1 MVDTMKK
8 NAFTLLEL
16 LGVLFVIGLIA
27 LIAVPSVSNV
37 IENSRNK
44 LYKTQLN
51 TIKEAARLWGAQNIY
66 NLPEKDGDV
75 VTISLLQLKLSGFLE
90 IDIKN
95 PKTEELFPDDM
106 NVTITKSGF
115 TYLYEVLED
124 SGTKNEII
132 DSTAPLITLNG
143 SIVQNVEINTSFVDL
158 GATAKGRDNTSLE
171 VNKVITQNGVDA
183 TIDTSKLGTY
193 IITYSA
199 THKGKTT
206 SIQRKV
212 QVIDTKKPVL
222 TCSSCPDNFVIEVE
236 SNVNYV
242 LPVVTATDNS
252 VSTSL
257 EVTKIGSFSPI
268 IPGTK
273 KVIYEAVDESG
284 NKGIL
289 EITFIVKDTIAP
301 TVVVTSTVNE
311 STNITTV
318 KINVNDSGVG
328 LDSYP
333 YSFDGGSTWQITSS
347 AVFKEGETYDIIVR
361 DKVGNLGR
369 P

>member
-1 MVDTMKK
+1 MVDDMKK
-8 NAFTLLEL
+8 NGFTLIEL
-16 LGVLFVIGLIA
+16 LGVLLVLGVII
-27 LIAVPSVSNV
+27 LIAVPSITAVLDKSKD
-37 IENSRNK
+37 R

-66 NLPEKDGDV
+66 NLPENDGDV

-90 IDIKN
+90 IGIKN
-95 PKTEELFPDDM
+95 PKTDKLFPDDM
-106 NVTITKSGF
+106 NIVIKKNGF
-115 TYLYEVLED
+115 TYSYEVLED
-124 SGTKNEII
+124 SGTTNEII

-222 TCSSCPDNFVIEVE
+222 SCSALLMCKEIINFAFELQAIPILPSALYIFVYVYEFVLLSSLVNLTLYPFSSNCSFNLFAYFKVKSLSVI
-236 SNVNYV
+236 
-242 LPVVTATDNS
+242 P
-252 VSTSL
+252 
-257 EVTKIGSFSPI
+257 
-268 IPGTK
+268 
-273 KVIYEAVDESG
+273 
-284 NKGIL
+284 
-289 EITFIVKDTIAP
+289 
-301 TVVVTSTVNE
+301 
-311 STNITTV
+311 
-318 KINVNDSGVG
+318 
-328 LDSYP
+328 
-333 YSFDGGSTWQITSS
+333 SFDSPESLPPCPASITISYTSS
-347 AVFKEGETYDIIVR
+347 GRSASVIFNFII
-361 DKVGNLGR
+361 
-369 P
+369 